1 MEERMKG
8 RKVSAFVITVVFAL
22 SAFLANAQNGSKPD
36 KSVYKIAAIIY
47 GLKAEYANLYVN
59 ALLRHP
65 DVVSGKVK
73 VTVFDSRYDP
83 SVQLAQFETVA
94 SQDYDGII
102 TIPQDFKAAAAC
114 LDVASDAKLPV
125 VVSNARVDS
134 DKMVAYVGSDDVISG
149 RMEAESVLKRM
160 GYKGNVVILEGPV
173 GGTGNIERGKG
184 NVEVISK
191 YPNVKII
198 ERKTANWSR
207 GEALSLMENWIS
219 AHPGQINGVIGQNDE
234 MALGAIQAMEAG
246 GLDPR
251 VIPVA
256 GIDGVTDAVNAV
268 KAGKMA
274 SILQD
279 ATGMSQGSLDVLLK
293 YLIGDS
299 FKPKA
304 AIWKNGLTWTKDIQ
318 KWYNVPWTEV
328 TLANA
333 DVILSERAQFQ
344 KR

>member
-1 MEERMKG
+1 MKG
-8 RKVSAFVITVVFAL
+8 RRIFVVAAVVLLVLGSITA
-22 SAFLANAQNGSKPD
+22 SAQNGLKPG
-36 KSVYKIAAIIY
+36 KSEYKVAAIIY

-65 DVVSGKVK
+65 EVVAGRVK

-83 SVQLAQFETVA
+83 SVQLSQFETVA

-114 LDVASDAKLPV
+114 LDVAANADIPV
-125 VVSNARVDS
+125 VVSNARIDS
-134 DKMVAYVGSDDVISG
+134 DKMVAYVGSDDVVSG

-160 GYKGNVVILEGPV
+160 GYKGNVVIFEGPV

-191 YPNVKII
+191 YPGVKII

-207 GEALSLMENWIS
+207 GEALDLMENWIS

-234 MALGAIQAMEAG
+234 MALGAIQAMEAA
-246 GLDPR
+246 GLDPKK
-251 VIPVA
+251 IPVA

-279 ATGMSQGSLDVLLK
+279 ATGMSQASLDVLLK
-293 YLIGDS
+293 SLAGDS
-299 FKPKA
+299 YKPKA
-304 AIWKNGLTWTKDIQ
+304 EIWKNGLKWTATIQ

-333 DVILSERAQFQ
+333 DKILGERAQYQ